1 MTANDSKNYLLHLNK
16 LVDHYN
22 NTCHRSIGNKS
33 INGDYSALT
42 EKIVTNVKAPK
53 FKVSDRIII
62 TKYKNIFSNGYTENW
77 SRQIFII
84 NYLSKTIP

>member
-42 EKIVTNVKAPK
+42 EKIVTNAKAPK
-53 FKVSDRIII
+53 C
-62 TKYKNIFSNGYTENW
+62 
-77 SRQIFII
+77 
-84 NYLSKTIP
+84 